1 MENTYEVENIKQA
14 TGVGSVTLVGYLTK
28 SYPMAGGNCFSVH
41 TDAAEYRV
49 INFGYENLQELMR
62 REVISWPLDIIPISE
77 RHCVIADYRIP
88 KEWYNDRFCSTC
100 TPSDLLPPQ
109 QKLERVLDLKSG
121 RRVEREIEI
130 DGKKM
135 IAVSYNVGMKEGI
148 VMAPFKWSVDPSFPI
163 YEHPNA
169 SKDLENELLK
179 SKYADRKINSDFYGR
194 VFLDDQNNEENKNNV
209 EDKDEQS

>member
-28 SYPMAGGNCFSVH
+28 SYPMTGGNCFSVH
-41 TDAAEYRV
+41 TDAGEYRV
-49 INFGYENLQELMR
+49 VNFGYENLEELMR
-62 REVISWPLDIIPISE
+62 REVVAWPLDIIPISE
-77 RHCVIADYRIP
+77 RHCVIADHRIP
-88 KEWYNDRFCSTC
+88 KEWYQDRFCSTC

-135 IAVSYNVGMKEGI
+135 IAVSYNLGMKEGL
-148 VMAPFKWSVDPSFPI
+148 VMVPFKWSVDPSFPI

-169 SKDLENELLK
+169 SNDLENEILK
-179 SKYADRKINSDFYGR
+179 SKYADRDINSDFYGR
-194 VFLDDQNNEENKNNV
+194 LFPNDEDNAK
-209 EDKDEQS
+209 DKDEQS